1 MDTRGRGHDRDH
13 GFGHGKEPAEEPDA
27 EDEGERGHQEDRR
40 RHRVLRADRGARHL
54 GLEGDAARGGHAG
67 SDPTFE
73 HEVQGVGPGTA
84 EGADRDHQRD
94 RRDEPRDPEHE
105 ACEQGDTYRTLGD
118 PVGPG
123 RDRFD
128 RLVHRRRLNRV
139 PGPRCSNP
147 NATPAT
153 PATLGHFGIMG
164 VIWPPG
170 LGEPCRD
177 DYAPCSGAGYGGLG
191 MRLRR
196 PEKQGG
202 GPAAMT
208 ASHATALAGM
218 GGSDVL
224 SQTLDVS
231 RIRESTRRGRLW
243 KLVLLLVPITAYLY
257 YRILSHNLISPGLP
271 KFTAEQ
277 TQILLPVGLI
287 VVLCIVLVVP
297 MTAMGRSPHVRYDAS
312 EISTSLDDV
321 VGLGPVKE
329 EVVKTLNLFLGYQT
343 FRKVMGGNPRKGV
356 LFEGPPGTGKTYM
369 AKAMAHEAGVPFL
382 FVSSTAFQSQYYGAT
397 GRKIRNYFKELRK
410 AAAEE
415 GGAIGFIEEIDAI
428 AGARS
433 GMRAVPYGG
442 SVAGVF
448 GADPHGRVIE
458 RNTSEG
464 ISGVV
469 NELLIQM
476 QSFDTPSTSH
486 RFSGW
491 WIDGLNRFLPTHRR
505 IRKRVPEPSNVLLIA
520 ATNRAADLDP
530 ALLRPGRFDRSIHF
544 DLPSRTGRR
553 EIIDYYLDRKAHVP
567 ELDKEERRDAL
578 AAMTFGYTPVMIE
591 HIFDEGLVWA
601 LRDGQ
606 IAMTWDHIQQA
617 KMTEEIGLKQPVEY
631 TDEERRT
638 IATHESGH
646 ATVAY
651 LVGQNRKLEVL
662 SIIKRRDALGL
673 LAHSDG
679 EERFTRTR
687 SELLG
692 MMKIAFGGMS
702 AEELFFG
709 ESGTGPSGD
718 LVVATRLAAQMVG
731 SFGMAGSLVS
741 YDAIEGGPLSQGIVA
756 KVLGNGDARS
766 AVEKLL
772 EQAKADVQVMLD
784 DNRHLVVALRDEL
797 LAKSE
802 LVGDEIVD
810 VLREAEARKRLDG

>member
-1 MDTRGRGHDRDH
+1 M
-13 GFGHGKEPAEEPDA
+13 
-27 EDEGERGHQEDRR
+27 
-40 RHRVLRADRGARHL
+40 
-54 GLEGDAARGGHAG
+54 
-67 SDPTFE
+67 
-73 HEVQGVGPGTA
+73 
-84 EGADRDHQRD
+84 
-94 RRDEPRDPEHE
+94 
-105 ACEQGDTYRTLGD
+105 
-118 PVGPG
+118 
-123 RDRFD
+123 
-128 RLVHRRRLNRV
+128 
-139 PGPRCSNP
+139 
-147 NATPAT
+147 
-153 PATLGHFGIMG
+153 GI
-164 VIWPPG
+164 
-170 LGEPCRD
+170 
-177 DYAPCSGAGYGGLG
+177 
-191 MRLRR
+191 RR
-196 PEKQGG
+196 PEKQADRATLD
-202 GPAAMT
+202 AAT
-208 ASHATALAGM
+208 LAGM
-218 GGSDVL
+218 GGAAVL
-224 SQTLDVS
+224 SGTLDVS

-243 KLVLLLVPITAYLY
+243 KLLAFLVPITAYLY

-271 KFTAEQ
+271 HFSAEQ
-277 TQILLPVGLI
+277 MQVLLPVGLI

-297 MTAMGRSPHVRYDAS
+297 MMAMGKSPHVRYDAS

-321 VGLGPVKE
+321 VGLGPVKD

-343 FRKVMGGNPRKGV
+343 FRQVMGGNPRKGV

-433 GMRAVPYGG
+433 GMRSTSLGDEW
-442 SVAGVF
+442 GVY
-448 GADPHGRVIE
+448 GADGRDRNVE

-476 QSFDTPSTSH
+476 QSFDAPTGGH
-486 RFSGW
+486 RFAGW
-491 WIDGLNRFLPTHRR
+491 WIDGINRFLPTHRR
-505 IRKRVPEPSNVLLIA
+505 ISKRVPEPSNILLIA

-544 DLPSRTGRR
+544 DLPSRSGRR
-553 EIIDYYLDRKAHVP
+553 DIIDYYLDRKAHVP

-606 IAMTWDHIQQA
+606 MAMNWEHVQQA

-638 IATHESGH
+638 IATHEAGH

-673 LAHSDG
+673 LSHSDG

-718 LVVATRLAAQMVG
+718 LVHATRIAAQMVG
-731 SFGMAGSLVS
+731 SYGMAGSLVS
-741 YDAIEGGPLSQGIVA
+741 YDAIEGGPFSQGIVA
-756 KVLGNGDARS
+756 KVLGNEDARS
-766 AVEKLL
+766 ALHACVSWRAGVSCK
-772 EQAKADVQVMLD
+772 
-784 DNRHLVVALRDEL
+784 
-797 LAKSE
+797 
-802 LVGDEIVD
+802 VGS
-810 VLREAEARKRLDG
+810 

>member
-1 MDTRGRGHDRDH
+1 VS
-13 GFGHGKEPAEEPDA
+13 
-27 EDEGERGHQEDRR
+27 RR
-40 RHRVLRADRGARHL
+40 RVDRT
-54 GLEGDAARGGHAG
+54 DNVN
-67 SDPTFE
+67 T
-73 HEVQGVGPGTA
+73 
-84 EGADRDHQRD
+84 
-94 RRDEPRDPEHE
+94 
-105 ACEQGDTYRTLGD
+105 
-118 PVGPG
+118 
-123 RDRFD
+123 
-128 RLVHRRRLNRV
+128 
-139 PGPRCSNP
+139 
-147 NATPAT
+147 
-153 PATLGHFGIMG
+153 
-164 VIWPPG
+164 
-170 LGEPCRD
+170 
-177 DYAPCSGAGYGGLG
+177 
-191 MRLRR
+191 
-196 PEKQGG
+196 
-202 GPAAMT
+202 
-208 ASHATALAGM
+208 SHAAALAGM
-218 GGSDVL
+218 GGADVL
-224 SQTLDVS
+224 SGALDVS

-243 KLVLLLVPITAYLY
+243 KIVLLLSPITAYLY
-257 YRILSHNLISPGLP
+257 YRILTHNLIRPGLP
-271 KFTAEQ
+271 NVTPEQ
-277 TQILLPVGLI
+277 MQILLPVGLI
-287 VVLCIVLVVP
+287 VVLCLVLVVP
-297 MTAMGRSPHVRYDAS
+297 MTAMGKSPHVRYDPS
-312 EISTSLDDV
+312 EISTTLDDV

-343 FRKVMGGNPRKGV
+343 FRTVMGGNPRKGV

-433 GMRAVPYGG
+433 GMRAVPYADAFG
-442 SVAGVF
+442 SDVYGSDVY
-448 GADPHGRVIE
+448 GADANGRIVE

-476 QSFDTPSTSH
+476 QSFDTPTGGH
-486 RFSGW
+486 KFAGW
-491 WIDGLNRFLPTHRR
+491 FIDAMNRLLPTHRR
-505 IRKRVPEPSNVLLIA
+505 IQKKPPKPANVLLIA

-544 DLPSRTGRR
+544 DLPSRSGRR
-553 EIIDYYLDRKAHVP
+553 DIIDYYLDRKAHVP

-606 IAMTWDHIQQA
+606 MAMDWGHVQQA

-638 IATHESGH
+638 IATHEAGH

-673 LAHSDG
+673 LSHSDG

-718 LVVATRLAAQMVG
+718 LVHATRLAAQMVG

-741 YDAIEGGPLSQGIVA
+741 YDAIEAGPVSQGIVG
-756 KVLGNGDARS
+756 KVLGNEDARA

-772 EQAKADVQVMLD
+772 EQSKSDVQVMLD
-784 DNRHLVVALRDEL
+784 NHRHLVIALRDEL
-797 LAKSE
+797 LDKSE

-810 VLREAEARKRLDG
+810 VLREAEARKRLGESGLGESGTLGQATRG